1 MRKRV
6 LIRVGWLVAT
16 AIGALAVLLTVYRVY
31 YLG

>member
-6 LIRVGWLVAT
+6 LIRVGWLVVI
-16 AIGALAVLLTVYRVY
+16 AIAAAAVLLSVYRVY